1 MPRIVVRKEDFHVTR
16 FRQLGQ
22 TTTVF
27 VVDASGSAAL
37 NRLAEAKG
45 AVEMLLADCY
55 VRRDSVAVLA
65 FRGTRAEILLP
76 PTRSLVR
83 AKRSLAGLPG
93 GGGTPLAAGIDA
105 AAALAAQIRRKG
117 ETPIIVLLTDGKAN
131 IGRDGR
137 PGRGPA
143 GAEALSA
150 AAQLRVA
157 NISTL
162 LVDTSPQPQAG
173 ARALAQTMGAHYLA
187 LPYAAAQV
195 LQQAVRAV
203 AGRA

>member
-1 MPRIVVRKEDFHVTR
+1 MPQLLRESVRCH
-16 FRQLGQ
+16 QHA
-22 TTTVF
+22 
-27 VVDASGSAAL
+27 ASGA
-37 NRLAEAKG
+37 
-45 AVEMLLADCY
+45 
-55 VRRDSVAVLA
+55 
-65 FRGTRAEILLP
+65 
-76 PTRSLVR
+76 
-83 AKRSLAGLPG
+83 
-93 GGGTPLAAGIDA
+93 
-105 AAALAAQIRRKG
+105 
-117 ETPIIVLLTDGKAN
+117 
-131 IGRDGR
+131 
-137 PGRGPA
+137 GRGPA